1 MVICYTEEC
10 FNQEFNQK
18 NERFFDSGI
27 TGEDRGVFNQKS
39 PILKFG
45 GGFFG

>member
-1 MVICYTEEC
+1 MS
-10 FNQEFNQK
+10 FLNQIT
-18 NERFFDSGI
+18 ERFFDSGI
-27 TGEDRGVFNQKS
+27 TGEDRGVFKQKS